1 MDPEALLNLLAE
13 QHWIENEDAERLLH
27 EYETQS
33 VELFDFLEAS
43 GVGSK
48 IEILQVAAEARGTEF
63 VGLDKVEFPPK
74 LFDSVPLDV
83 VRIYRCVP
91 IHDSKEQLK
100 VCLADPLDDLAAEEL
115 ATILGRP
122 IKVVVADPL
131 LVEDLVER
139 RVRGTLSF
147 APSVEVIKTAPVAAS
162 MGAVELLQEDSR
174 TVGAPSN
181 TWLYAW
187 ALLAFAAA
195 ATSAVY
201 LHQRGTLT
209 AANKLITEFDM
220 LQEQRDLANL
230 ALDRRAYD
238 LEQMLEK
245 FDTELDRASA
255 DTVRIAQLD
264 AELRRLEGRLQ
275 TLAEILPEDANSRNP
290 ASFPQPPAD

>member
-100 VCLADPLDDLAAEEL
+100 LCLADPLDDLAAEEL